1 MNNFMYPWFGQFGFP
16 IQNTTGG
23 WHLPI
28 PAPPKPQAQGPM
40 AAPMAPPVP
49 QMPQQPQSFSPEMAK
64 FLQGSIPS
72 FGFGAG
78 GNGGYGGYGDAG
90 VGYGPGGGYGF
101 GGISGAD
108 AGSTY

>member
-1 MNNFMYPWFGQFGFP
+1 MNNLFPWFGQFGFP
-16 IQNTTGG
+16 TQNATGG

-40 AAPMAPPVP
+40 PPMMAPPP
-49 QMPQQPQSFSPEMAK
+49 PMAAQQPPSFAPDIAK
-64 FLQGSIPS
+64 LLQNMPS